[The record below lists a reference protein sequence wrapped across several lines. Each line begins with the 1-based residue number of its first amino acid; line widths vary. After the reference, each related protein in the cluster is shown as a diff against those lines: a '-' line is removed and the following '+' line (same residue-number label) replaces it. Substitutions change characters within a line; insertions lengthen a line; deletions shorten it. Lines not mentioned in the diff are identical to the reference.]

1 MENQVE
7 MFRKKRHTQK
17 LWCMIAIMQEKEE
30 SSKIKGTI
38 SNFPIE
44 STYICNVVPRPADSN
59 AGFVQLP
66 RKKIPWL
73 PSNFHDFSP
82 T

>member
-1 MENQVE
+1 
-7 MFRKKRHTQK
+7 
-17 LWCMIAIMQEKEE
+17 MIAIMQEKEE

-44 STYICNVVPRPADSN
+44 STYICNFVPRPADSN

-66 RKKIPWL
+66 RKKIP
-73 PSNFHDFSP
+73 
-82 T
+82 